1 MLEEEREAQCNFM
14 PGSLGT
20 NWLLL
25 TPFSPIFLLFMSSL
39 PSPAVCLSLL
49 LSFYQPVLVP
59 ISRPPCFVLIPL
71 PSLTVGGG
79 KRSDFFLQNPLPFP
93 PEYSGKLL
101 HYHKG
106 KCSCSCHICALC
118 SGLQGKEIAPPSS
131 VCLCLTRH
139 LPYHGQRSKD
149 PLWDRI
155 FLSTESFSACGCCF
169 LLTHPLTLF
178 QHAHGKLLVPFKES
192 SLAIAMNF

>member
-1 MLEEEREAQCNFM
+1 M
-14 PGSLGT
+14 
-20 NWLLL
+20 
-25 TPFSPIFLLFMSSL
+25 
-39 PSPAVCLSLL
+39 
-49 LSFYQPVLVP
+49 P

-79 KRSDFFLQNPLPFP
+79 RRSDFFLQNPLPFP

-155 FLSTESFSACGCCF
+155 FLSTESFSACGCCI

-192 SLAIAMNF
+192 SLAIAMNFWELDYNTVCLKKILFPFASTPPPFFFF